1 MKRVLREAV
10 ALRTEWKG
18 EQGYLLMEAVVAIFI
33 VSTALVAI
41 AGMFPQSLQTIAAA
55 DHYTAATV
63 MAQEQMEMLKSHDDL
78 FWGKITFPYQT
89 GPVVIPGTEFYQTA
103 KAEISPLDPEYPVK
117 QRVIKLTV
125 CVERTGG
132 EQVTLVSYTLREL
145 PQFLK

>member
-41 AGMFPQSLQTIAAA
+41 AGMFPQVLQAIAAA
-55 DHYTAATV
+55 DHYTTATV
-63 MAQEQMEMLKSHDDL
+63 MAQGQLEMLKSHDDL
-78 FWGKITFPYQT
+78 FWNNIVFPHQT
-89 GPVVIPGTEFYQTA
+89 GPAAIAGTDFYQTVR
-103 KAEISPLDPEYPVK
+103 AEVSPLDPEYPVK

-132 EQVTLVSYTLREL
+132 EQVTLVSYTLREV